1 MTTQDFRNLMN
12 NAPFK
17 PFALVM
23 SSGERVEV
31 RHPENAMMTR
41 TSILISDLK
50 PNGKLGDNYNLYSL
64 LHVTKIEF
72 LEASET
78 AEAA

>member
-1 MTTQDFRNLMN
+1 MRNRPFR
-12 NAPFK
+12 

-31 RHPENAMMTR
+31 RHPELASMTR
-41 TSILISDLK
+41 TSILITELRPD
-50 PNGKLGDNYNLYSL
+50 GRLGDRHNYFSL

-72 LEASET
+72 LDDAQP
-78 AEAA
+78 AAVESSNGSAAGG